1 VAVYE
6 TDNVGIA
13 PTLDATDVFR
23 TELVR
28 HRERA
33 GLHGRRG
40 WLMRRALVAADAV
53 GVTIAFAVS
62 SVAFPTANGDRIQP
76 GGEIVLF
83 ALTLPMWLLL
93 AKLQGL
99 YERDEERADHSTIDE
114 FAGVLII
121 VTLGT
126 WFFQALSWMTGL
138 ASPQLGRLVAFWVLA
153 IGFVTTARAVAR
165 ALTRRSS
172 AYSMRTL
179 VVGAGAIGQ
188 LVARKIGQHP
198 EYRLDLVGFVDA
210 EPLES
215 RPETREVATLGELD
229 ALQSLVAEHRIDR
242 VIVAF
247 SNEPDS
253 QTMNVVRSLRDGD
266 VIVDVV
272 PRLFDVIGP
281 RASMHSLEG
290 MPLVCVPP
298 ARLSRSSFV
307 TKRIV
312 DIAVAA
318 SSLLVLLPLFIYAAI
333 RIKLDSP
340 GPVFFRQ
347 ERLGLDMRH
356 FTCLKFRTMKVD
368 TDPEEHRAYV
378 ESIATSGANLNG
390 NGMYK
395 LNRDNAVTPF
405 GRWLR
410 KTSLDELP
418 QLINV
423 LRGDMSIVGPRPCI
437 PYEIEFFQS
446 HHVERFLVPQGITG
460 LWQVSARANSTFGE
474 ALDMDVAYVRGW
486 SLGLDLRLLFRT
498 PFALLRQRR
507 STA

>member
-1 VAVYE
+1 
-6 TDNVGIA
+6 
-13 PTLDATDVFR
+13 
-23 TELVR
+23 
-28 HRERA
+28 
-33 GLHGRRG
+33 
-40 WLMRRALVAADAV
+40 
-53 GVTIAFAVS
+53 
-62 SVAFPTANGDRIQP
+62 
-76 GGEIVLF
+76 
-83 ALTLPMWLLL
+83 
-93 AKLQGL
+93 
-99 YERDEERADHSTIDE
+99 
-114 FAGVLII
+114 
-121 VTLGT
+121 
-126 WFFQALSWMTGL
+126 
-138 ASPQLGRLVAFWVLA
+138 
-153 IGFVTTARAVAR
+153 
-165 ALTRRSS
+165 
-172 AYSMRTL
+172 
-179 VVGAGAIGQ
+179 
-188 LVARKIGQHP
+188 
-198 EYRLDLVGFVDA
+198 
-210 EPLES
+210 
-215 RPETREVATLGELD
+215 
-229 ALQSLVAEHRIDR
+229 
-242 VIVAF
+242 
-247 SNEPDS
+247 
-253 QTMNVVRSLRDGD
+253 
-266 VIVDVV
+266 
-272 PRLFDVIGP
+272 
-281 RASMHSLEG
+281 
-290 MPLVCVPP
+290 
-298 ARLSRSSFV
+298 
-307 TKRIV
+307 
-312 DIAVAA
+312 
-318 SSLLVLLPLFIYAAI
+318 
-333 RIKLDSP
+333 
-340 GPVFFRQ
+340 VFFRQ

>member
-1 VAVYE
+1 VAVFE
-6 TDNVGIA
+6 TDDSGLAASV
-13 PTLDATDVFR
+13 PATDAFR
-23 TELVR
+23 AELLR
-28 HRERA
+28 RRERA
-33 GLHGRRG
+33 ATHGRRG
-40 WLMRRALVAADAV
+40 WLMRRALVAGDTIGIA
-53 GVTIAFAVS
+53 IAFALS
-62 SVAFPTANGDRIQP
+62 TVAFGPDAGDRIRP
-76 GGEIVLF
+76 SGEIFLF
-83 ALTLPMWLLL
+83 LCTLPMWLVL

-99 YERDEERADHSTIDE
+99 YERDEERTDHSTVDE
-114 FAGVLII
+114 LAGVLVI

-126 WFFQALSWMTGL
+126 WFFQALSWVTGL
-138 ASPQLGRLVAFWVLA
+138 ASPQLGRLVAFWLLA
-153 IGFVTTARAVAR
+153 IVLVTTARAVAR
-165 ALTRRSS
+165 TLTRRSS
-172 AYSMRTL
+172 AYAMRTL
-179 VVGAGAIGQ
+179 VVGAGEIGQ

-215 RPETREVATLGELD
+215 RAETRNVATLGELD
-229 ALQSLVAEHRIDR
+229 DLRSLVDEHRIDR
-242 VIVAF
+242 VIVTF

-253 QTMNVVRSLRDGD
+253 QTMSVVRSLRDGD

-281 RASMHSLEG
+281 RASMHLLEG
-290 MPLVCVPP
+290 MPLICVPP
-298 ARLSRSSFV
+298 ARLSKSSFV
-307 TKRIV
+307 LKRVV
-312 DIAVAA
+312 DVVLAA
-318 SSLLVLLPLFIYAAI
+318 IGLLITAPLFAYAAI
-333 RIKLDSP
+333 RIKLDSA

-347 ERLGLDMRH
+347 ERLGLDMRP
-356 FTCLKFRTMKVD
+356 FTCLKFRTMHVD

-378 ESIATSGANLNG
+378 ESITSSRASVNG

-423 LRGDMSIVGPRPCI
+423 VRGDMSIVGPRPCI
-437 PYEIEFFQS
+437 PYELEFFQP

-507 STA
+507 ATA